1 MNNTITKDIANI
13 PFLNNNNKKKDATN
27 NRSISGAKQELQ
39 NRKQELTLQKAIFSN
54 DQDSGKEE
62 KEHSPELTKTK
73 KRTNSLRKQAVTQQP
88 EQPATPPANRIRSAT
103 EFLPRSLG
111 SLPDP
116 VRLLPL
122 ALPRRRAAVL
132 PPRLPVPRRLWWGGS
147 RWCGQPQEMF
157 LPRGTEAQTI
167 IWSSPSPAANADA
180 RRVLCECLTLRA
192 DWPPW
197 PQNAL
202 KTRGQAFLPPP
213 PPPLFSFVFFSTR
226 RQVKSMSHD

>member
-1 MNNTITKDIANI
+1 MHRVELVWVWETARRENSFTSSPPQGISMNNTITKDIANI

-132 PPRLPVPRRLWWGGS
+132 PPRLPVPRRLGGGG
-147 RWCGQPQEMF
+147 RGGAGGVVNRRKCFCRVERKRRRLFGPVQQP
-157 LPRGTEAQTI
+157 TQTPGEH
-167 IWSSPSPAANADA
+167 S
-180 RRVLCECLTLRA
+180 VH
-192 DWPPW
+192 
-197 PQNAL
+197 
-202 KTRGQAFLPPP
+202 
-213 PPPLFSFVFFSTR
+213 V
-226 RQVKSMSHD
+226 